1 MSAANGSEAAAVERP
16 VLRIYDPA
24 LCCSTGVCGPEV
36 DDGLVRFAADVAWLI
51 AQGVP
56 VERYNLAQEPG
67 AFVAN
72 PSVRRAL
79 QERGTGCLPLLLWG
93 TATVAEGSYPD
104 RRTLTGALGLVAGA
118 GDGGGA

>member
-1 MSAANGSEAAAVERP
+1 VSDAVWSEATPVGRR

-36 DDGLVRFAADVAWLI
+36 DAGLVRFAADVEWLVGR
-51 AQGVP
+51 GVA

-79 QERGTGCLPLLLWG
+79 QERGTGCLPLLFWG
-93 TATVAEGSYPD
+93 ADAVAEGTYPD
-104 RRTLTGALGLVAGA
+104 RRTLSGAIGLSSGEGA
-118 GDGGGA
+118 